1 MAHLNYNPL
10 SLKDMAI
17 RRLASVLFK
26 ESNILASISNFH
38 CKFSLCDEV
47 WRETVEDK
55 LPDEISK
62 LGLPKSLTKLLIDTV
77 KPMGLQVGRWK
88 EFHEEYLHDSH
99 GEEIHFD
106 VPILEKLRWTT
117 AGAVDYRK
125 TAEELVRSDVIDIVK
140 RYKLSCLYCMEDY
153 IPMFWKELPKDNKR
167 YFCRKTERCFQS
179 GGLGL
184 EFWWPYIIKGQESNL
199 DNLTRSYRRNQ
210 ITFHQY
216 AFQCSAEKGNKTA
229 VEYFFQQLTHGEKE
243 VSLMSATRSLLTY
256 DYTTR
261 NYLDRED
268 DKEFPSVT
276 FSELL
281 SYLLS
286 VMTPDQQM
294 RIFQEQPCEIL
305 EWFLEWPFQDIFTEI
320 ADLIWDFL
328 PERDYNF
335 VLRRIHGQFKDSD
348 YYCLKLFQEFFLRIP
363 SDFWKSFVDRQCE
376 FDSPFYTILLEQDI
390 KALEIIFKCL
400 DAGARARL
408 VFSEP
413 ALETFHYCISI
424 GKWDVVEVCIREAS
438 LSQEDRKRL
447 KEAFT
452 GYLTSIGEGA
462 MKLKTRKWS
471 RFFHLLDNT
480 NDPIKR
486 CSEDRRKP
494 KKEKLSYEE

>member
-47 WRETVEDK
+47 WQETVEDK

-62 LGLPKSLTKLLIDTV
+62 LGLPKSLKKLLIDTV

-88 EFHEEYLHDSH
+88 EFHEEYLHDSY

-106 VPILEKLRWTT
+106 VPILVKLRWTA

-125 TAEELVRSDVIDIVK
+125 TAEELVRSDVIDIVEP
-140 RYKLSCLYCMEDY
+140 YKLSCLYCMEAY
-153 IPMFWKELPKDNKR
+153 IPMFWKELPKENKQ
-167 YFCRKTERCFQS
+167 YFCRKTERCFQN
-179 GGLGL
+179 GGLDL

-229 VEYFFQQLTHGEKE
+229 AEYFFQKLTHEEKE
-243 VSLMSATRSLLTY
+243 VSLMSTTRSLLTY

-268 DKEFPSVT
+268 DKEFPSET

-294 RIFQEQPCEIL
+294 RIFCL
-305 EWFLEWPFQDIFTEI
+305 AKFWNGFW
-320 ADLIWDFL
+320 
-328 PERDYNF
+328 NG
-335 VLRRIHGQFKDSD
+335 HFKTYSQR
-348 YYCLKLFQEFFLRIP
+348 LQTLSGTFFL
-363 SDFWKSFVDRQCE
+363 KETTTLCCVE
-376 FDSPFYTILLEQDI
+376 YMDSLKIQATI
-390 KALEIIFKCL
+390 
-400 DAGARARL
+400 
-408 VFSEP
+408 V
-413 ALETFHYCISI
+413 
-424 GKWDVVEVCIREAS
+424 
-438 LSQEDRKRL
+438 
-447 KEAFT
+447 
-452 GYLTSIGEGA
+452 
-462 MKLKTRKWS
+462 
-471 RFFHLLDNT
+471 
-480 NDPIKR
+480 
-486 CSEDRRKP
+486 
-494 KKEKLSYEE
+494 